1 MTEEYT
7 VRFTSPKKDCDLC
20 STARTIFDTDLDLF
34 DCNVDIRPDSERNSI
49 SITGSW
55 HAISHFR
62 RQLVAVFCI
71 ATEEKQAPLRD
82 CVQSL
87 VDKAIEMDDTETEEG
102 TSKTNEPTSTINDR
116 AKGES

>member
-7 VRFTSPKKDCDLC
+7 VRFTSPGKDCDLC
-20 STARTIFDTDLDLF
+20 RTAGTIFDTDLDLI
-34 DCNVDIRPDSERNSI
+34 DCNVDIIPDSERNSI

-55 HAISHFR
+55 HAISQLR
-62 RQLVAVFCI
+62 RRLVAVICI

-87 VDKAIEMDDTETEEG
+87 VYKAIEMDDTETKEG
-102 TSKTNEPTSTINDR
+102 TSKTNECTSTINDR
-116 AKGES
+116 SKGES